1 MRNTVAY
8 IKSTYLQKMVE
19 ERRVRIF
26 MYLIYRPL
34 SFYLTPLFLSLSFSA
49 NAITVIGLI
58 LALCLPIIAIFG
70 GQFGFIYVSITS
82 FSCLVL
88 DCIDG
93 NTARVTKKGGFL
105 GPYLDSLTG
114 KIFWIMLYLAIGVL
128 VQQEH
133 SKILFVSSNG
143 ILIGLSAATIDLLGR
158 GSRDYVKLTF
168 PDLSPVYFS
177 EKASFLSTIKSTILG
192 LRHLIPFLLILFSSF
207 SLTHVLLIG
216 MVIHCVSILCYSQTK
231 IILSLYAHTPI

>member
-1 MRNTVAY
+1 
-8 IKSTYLQKMVE
+8 
-19 ERRVRIF
+19 
-26 MYLIYRPL
+26 
-34 SFYLTPLFLSLSFSA
+34 
-49 NAITVIGLI
+49 
-58 LALCLPIIAIFG
+58 
-70 GQFGFIYVSITS
+70 
-82 FSCLVL
+82 
-88 DCIDG
+88 
-93 NTARVTKKGGFL
+93 
-105 GPYLDSLTG
+105 
-114 KIFWIMLYLAIGVL
+114 MLYLAIGVL